1 MLIICE
7 DYMNSLTIIG
17 CGWLGTL
24 VAVDFI
30 KKKHRVFGTTTT
42 KNRLIELKL
51 LGIIPILMEIHQGK
65 ELSLPDTET
74 VLIAFPPGRG
84 TKRGEYPAK
93 IKELANGLKGKS
105 SQIIMCSST
114 SVYQGKYGSVQESD
128 AESNNDNENVI
139 LAAEGEL
146 LTQIEDAV
154 ILRLGGLIGKE
165 RHPLKYLV
173 GRKRIKNGDAPVN
186 LVYGEDV
193 SAAVEI
199 LIDNNIRK
207 QVYNLVSADHP
218 SRKNYY
224 TRIAEQRKLD
234 TPEFETGGSKCKLVS
249 STKFIDHFGYEFKN
263 L

>member
-1 MLIICE
+1 
-7 DYMNSLTIIG
+7 MNSLIIIG
-17 CGWLGTL
+17 CGWLGSQ
-24 VAVDFI
+24 VAADFI
-30 KKKHRVFGTTTT
+30 EKKYRVFGTTTT
-42 KNRLIELKL
+42 KNRLPELQAQ
-51 LGIIPILMEIHQGK
+51 GIIPILMKIHQDM
-65 ELSLPDTET
+65 ELSLPDTEA

-84 TKRGEYPAK
+84 RKRGEYPAK
-93 IKELANGLKGKS
+93 IKALANGLKGKS

-114 SVYQGKYGSVQESD
+114 SVYQGMHGCVKESD
-128 AESNNDNENVI
+128 AESNINNENVI

-146 LTQIEDAV
+146 LTQVQDAV

-165 RHPLKYLV
+165 RHPFKYLI

-199 LIDNNIRK
+199 LVNNNIRK
-207 QVYNLVSADHP
+207 QVYNLVSTDHP

-224 TRIAEQRKLD
+224 TRVAEQKGVD
-234 TPEFETGGSKCKLVS
+234 APEFETGGSKCKLVT
-249 STKFIDHFGYEFKN
+249 STKFIDHFGHEFKN